1 MEGRK
6 NVKMDGRKKRQER
19 GREGMTFKN
28 ISVTGFLRKLAIANL
43 KILTYTQHSVCDS
56 YYYNFTSGR
65 LCKRVPLDCNTNHE
79 KYMSIYVLQ

>member
-6 NVKMDGRKKRQER
+6 DR
-19 GREGMTFKN
+19 REGEKERLLKN
-28 ISVTGFLRKLAIANL
+28 ISVTGFLRKLAITNL

-65 LCKRVPLDCNTNHE
+65 LCKRVPLDCNTDHE
-79 KYMSIYVLQ
+79 KYMSVYVLQ